1 MSGFDTARA
10 SSGSIFRSKQ
20 FGSILRGYGP
30 PVPQAG
36 VTGDLYVDTLTW
48 NLFEKRNIDGL
59 DDWGHYLF
67 ALPPLYRTALKWF
80 GAASP
85 DDTIGIPGDYFL
97 QWSGYPNYGMQ
108 PVIWGPR
115 LWTGW
120 PENGG
125 GPGTIIV
132 SAHPEV
138 HQLGLLAE
146 GPDKADV
153 ALNQLIAIGIF
164 DEYIIPLIVTANPSD
179 PVLQLGMQ
187 SSGELVIVTIN
198 TLYTAEDE
206 HAL

>member
-1 MSGFDTARA
+1 MSGFDTARG

-20 FGSILRGYGP
+20 FGSILRGFGP

-36 VTGDLYVDTLTW
+36 MTGDLYIDTLTW
-48 NLFEKRNIDGL
+48 FLFEKREIDGL

-67 ALPPLYRTALKWF
+67 GVPALYRTALKWF

-85 DDTIGIPGDYFL
+85 DNTIGVAGDYFL

-108 PVIWGPR
+108 PIIWGPK
-115 LWTGW
+115 LWEGW

-125 GPGTIIV
+125 GPGTIIA
-132 SAHPEV
+132 SGHPEV
-138 HQLGLLAE
+138 HQIGLVDE
-146 GPDKADV
+146 GPDKTDV
-153 ALNQLIAIGIF
+153 QLNQLIAIGIF
-164 DEYIIPLIVTANPSD
+164 DEHIIPVPVTANPLD
-179 PVLQLGMQ
+179 PILQLGMQ
-187 SSGELVIVTIN
+187 SSGQLVVVPIN